1 MDMDVTGVWTWILTF
16 YIDDPRSL
24 TLFQVSEDRLVA
36 HHPSEL
42 PKPLASLLPPDPAN
56 DVADLLF
63 DVFPARCSLVN
74 CPTR

>member
-1 MDMDVTGVWTWILTF
+1 MDVTGVWTWILTF

-24 TLFQVSEDRLVA
+24 IVFQVSEDRLVA

-42 PKPLASLLPPDPAN
+42 PNQLASLLPPDPTN

-63 DVFPARCSLVN
+63 DVFPARC
-74 CPTR
+74 T